1 MTRAD
6 TIPVTADGTGYEF
19 VVGANDTG
27 TRLDVFLASS
37 LEGLSR
43 TRAQRAIDDGDVIV
57 NGSLAKA
64 GLKLREGDR
73 VDLELPEPPPTDL
86 IAENLPLEVVHEDD
100 DVLVIEKPA
109 GLVVHPGAGVSSGTL
124 ANGLAWRY
132 GTEIGGEAW
141 RPGIVHRLD
150 RHTSGLMVVARTPAA
165 HAHLSAQFQER
176 TVTKRY
182 LAMVYGRMI
191 ANEGKCEQPIGRHPQ
206 IRVRMAIAREGKG
219 RPALTIYRV
228 LERFDECTLLDVN
241 IRTGRTHQI
250 RVHLAAA
257 GYAVLAD
264 ETYAKAR
271 SKGLRSA
278 QLRSRVDAIGRQF
291 LHAAFLAFD
300 HPRTGDRLEFNSTLP
315 EPLAGFL
322 AYCRE
327 RAR

>member
-1 MTRAD
+1 MSGTASR
-6 TIPVTADGTGYEF
+6 PVTPDGSGFEF
-19 VVGANDTG
+19 VVGPDGAG
-27 TRLDVFLASS
+27 SRLDVFLAGSVD
-37 LEGLSR
+37 GLSR
-43 TRAQRAIDDGDVIV
+43 NRAQRAIEDGDVIV
-57 NGSLAKA
+57 NGSLAKS
-64 GLKLREGDR
+64 GLKLRAGDR

-86 IAENLPLEVVHEDD
+86 VAEDLPLQVIHEDEHVV
-100 DVLVIEKPA
+100 VLEKPA
-109 GLVVHPGAGVSSGTL
+109 GLVVHPGAGVPSGTL
-124 ANGLAWRY
+124 ANRLAWRY
-132 GTEIGGEAW
+132 GTAMGGDAW

-150 RHTSGLMVVARTPAA
+150 RDTTGLMVVARTPAA
-165 HAHLSAQFQER
+165 LASLSAQFQAR

-182 LAMVYGRMI
+182 LAMVYGRMT
-191 ANEGKCEQPIGRHPQ
+191 ANEGRCEQPIGRHPQ
-206 IRVRMAIAREGKG
+206 IRVRMAIAREGRG

-228 LERFDECTLLDVN
+228 LERFAETTLLDVN

-278 QLRSRVDAIGRQF
+278 QLRARVDGLGRQF

-300 HPRTGDRLEFNSTLP
+300 HPSTGARLEFNSTLP

-322 AYCRE
+322 GYCRE
-327 RAR
+327 HAR

>member
-1 MTRAD
+1 MT
-6 TIPVTADGTGYEF
+6 PDGSGFEF
-19 VVGANDTG
+19 VVDLEGAG
-27 TRLDVFLASS
+27 TRLDVFLAGSV
-37 LEGLSR
+37 EGLSR
-43 TRAQRAIDDGDVIV
+43 NRAQRAIDDGDVIV

-64 GLKLREGDR
+64 GLKLRVGDR
-73 VDLELPEPPPTDL
+73 IDLELPEPPPTDL
-86 IAENLPLEVVHEDD
+86 VPEDLPLHVIHEDD
-100 DVLVIEKPA
+100 DVLVLEKPA
-109 GLVVHPGAGVSSGTL
+109 GMVVHPGAGVPSGTV

-132 GTEIGGEAW
+132 GTAMGGDAW

-150 RHTSGLMVVARTPAA
+150 RDTSGLMVVARTPDA
-165 HAHLSAQFQER
+165 HTHLSSQFQAR

-191 ANEGKCEQPIGRHPQ
+191 ANEGRCEQPIGRHPQ
-206 IRVRMAIAREGKG
+206 IRVRMAIARAGRG
-219 RPALTIYRV
+219 RPALTLHRV
-228 LERFDECTLLDVN
+228 LERFSETTLLDVN

-264 ETYAKAR
+264 ETYAKGR

-278 QLRSRVDAIGRQF
+278 QLRGRVDALGRQF

-300 HPRTGDRLEFNSTLP
+300 HPRTGERLEFNSTLP
-315 EPLAGFL
+315 EPLAAFL

-327 RAR
+327 HAR